1 MEGMF
6 RFSRAHAICA
16 AALSASHGGV
26 NPPRQSIA
34 IVGAGALGLYYGA
47 RLVQAGHEVRFLL
60 RGDLAAI
67 RERDRITVREKHGDF
82 TVSPVQAFGAVAEIG
97 VVDVVLITMKAT
109 ANALLADLLP
119 PLVGPLTMV
128 VTLQNGLGNE
138 EAVAAVVGAERTWGG
153 LCFIGVNRSGPG
165 EVRGIQTPGSIA
177 LGEFDRPAGS
187 ACREL
192 ADTFEAAGVPCTP
205 VDSLRAARWR
215 KLVWNI
221 PFNGLTVVAGA
232 VPCDEL
238 LRHANHEAEVRALM
252 REIQATAAAEGVVID
267 DAFLHD
273 NVERTRSMAYQPST
287 LIDFMEGRPLEL
299 EPIWGEP
306 LRRARTAGVATPHLA
321 ALYDRLSVMD
331 AARTRD

>member
-1 MEGMF
+1 M
-6 RFSRAHAICA
+6 
-16 AALSASHGGV
+16 
-26 NPPRQSIA
+26 
-34 IVGAGALGLYYGA
+34 
-47 RLVQAGHEVRFLL
+47 
-60 RGDLAAI
+60 
-67 RERDRITVREKHGDF
+67 
-82 TVSPVQAFGAVAEIG
+82 
-97 VVDVVLITMKAT
+97 
-109 ANALLADLLP
+109 
-119 PLVGPLTMV
+119 
-128 VTLQNGLGNE
+128 
-138 EAVAAVVGAERTWGG
+138 
-153 LCFIGVNRSGPG
+153 
-165 EVRGIQTPGSIA
+165 
-177 LGEFDRPAGS
+177 
-187 ACREL
+187 
-192 ADTFEAAGVPCTP
+192 PCTP